1 MAQKKVIV
9 HNKSDRPDNIVE
21 CEARVYEEWRDLL
34 NCALVAR
41 VSKTL
46 PIF

>member
-21 CEARVYEEWRDLL
+21 REAKFVDRKSV
-34 NCALVAR
+34 V
-41 VSKTL
+41 
-46 PIF
+46 

>member
-21 CEARVYEEWRDLL
+21 REARVYEECTGIENEL
-34 NCALVAR
+34 
-41 VSKTL
+41 
-46 PIF
+46 